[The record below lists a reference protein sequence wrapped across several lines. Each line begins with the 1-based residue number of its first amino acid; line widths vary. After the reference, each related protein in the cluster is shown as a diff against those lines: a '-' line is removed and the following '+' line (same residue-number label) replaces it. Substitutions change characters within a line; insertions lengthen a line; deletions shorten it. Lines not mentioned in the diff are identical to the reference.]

1 MGQARTR
8 ENLDLYGT
16 SIVPN
21 LSRCFFQ
28 MVDFGGLQ
36 DCNKKPAV
44 WYKPAGFLLAVI
56 IGIIWPPFLQQAY
69 SGRSRK
75 PGMHPGTELLL
86 CIQPL

>member
-8 ENLDLYGT
+8 EGFDLHGT

-21 LSRCFFQ
+21 LSRCFFRWWIS
-28 MVDFGGLQ
+28 GLQ

-44 WYKPAGFLLAVI
+44 WFKPAGFLLAVI
-56 IGIIWPPFLQQAY
+56 IEIILPPFLQQVY

-75 PGMHPGTELLL
+75 PGMHPGTELRL

>member
-1 MGQARTR
+1 MFGLSLLETISMEYNKKKYSTKIILQLKLSGAVCMGQARTR

-44 WYKPAGFLLAVI
+44 WYKPAGFL
-56 IGIIWPPFLQQAY
+56 
-69 SGRSRK
+69 
-75 PGMHPGTELLL
+75 
-86 CIQPL
+86 